1 MTMDLSISQKSKMRM
16 ERMNKKSPMRMCV
29 GCHEMREKR
38 EMIRVL
44 KMQDNTF
51 CIDAAGRKNGRGA
64 YLCKKMEC
72 LNQAVQNHGL
82 ERSFKMSIP
91 KEIIAELTEEMK
103 TIAE

>member
-1 MTMDLSISQKSKMRM
+1 
-16 ERMNKKSPMRMCV
+16 MNKKSPMRMCV

-51 CIDAAGRKNGRGA
+51 CIDAAGA

>member
-1 MTMDLSISQKSKMRM
+1 MRM

-51 CIDAAGRKNGRGA
+51 CIDAGRSQKRRGA
-64 YLCKKMEC
+64 YLIKRW
-72 LNQAVQNHGL
+72 NV
-82 ERSFKMSIP
+82 
-91 KEIIAELTEEMK
+91 
-103 TIAE
+103 

>member
-1 MTMDLSISQKSKMRM
+1 MDSSIFRRTMMRM